1 MSFPDKVRNNC
12 ANISVTNLNKDDGL
26 DTLINDL
33 ERLYVKD
40 KKHQLILLM
49 ESLSHFKDL
58 LKQTLLTTLMSLSNC
73 TIRFNDTK

>member
-1 MSFPDKVRNNC
+1 MSIPNKVRNNC
-12 ANISVTNLNKDDGL
+12 ANIGVTNLNKDDGL

-49 ESLSHFKDL
+49 ESLSHFKDP
-58 LKQTLLTTLMSLSNC
+58 LKEILLTKLMNLSNC

>member
-1 MSFPDKVRNNC
+1 MSIPNKVRNNC
-12 ANISVTNLNKDDGL
+12 ANIGVTNLNKDDGL

-49 ESLSHFKDL
+49 ESLSHFKDP
-58 LKQTLLTTLMSLSNC
+58 LKEILLTTLMNLSDC
-73 TIRFNDTK
+73 TIRFNDTR